1 MAGTNNFTIHNPSN
15 ANQEPDSSFAADAL
29 TTGGIGTDAIMPS
42 AWMNARWYED
52 SMGFY
57 CLAQALANK
66 GYNLSKDNVA
76 NLTAVLSNIVTNA
89 DTKPPLMTVA
99 YSPTPTFDASLAN
112 GFDITLN
119 GNVTSSTLINAQI
132 GQTITFI
139 VTQSSGGGLTFSQP
153 PQLADWIAINGSAN
167 QVTIQQFIVKENG
180 QIWQTATFTL
190 ILYNSI
196 AIINGDIASINS
208 QIGTINGEIST
219 IDGQISTLNSEVGT
233 INGDISTIDGQITNL
248 NSEVGTLQGQI
259 TPLTTAASQGSILIS
274 NGSSYVQ
281 RALAI
286 HDNTGSRS
294 FGTTYTNS
302 TGAEMYVSGYGNT
315 TGGHVASVQ
324 CLVNGVAVF
333 ANTVGATVDN
343 GACGFS
349 FIVPS
354 GATYSILAN
363 TLSGG
368 SSGVNGLDKW
378 IETYWS

>member
-132 GQTITFI
+132 GQILTFI
-139 VTQSSGGGLTFSQP
+139 ITQNGVGGLTFAYPSNVGGAFP
-153 PQLADWIAINGSAN
+153 IYTGPGGIS
-167 QVTIQQFIVKENG
+167 IQQFIVKENG
-180 QIWQTATFTL
+180 TIFAIESFVGILSQEVTTL
-190 ILYNSI
+190 NGQVSTLNSEV
-196 AIINGDIASINS
+196 
-208 QIGTINGEIST
+208 GTINGQIST

-233 INGDISTIDGQITNL
+233 INGNISTIDGQITNL